1 MNNYV
6 GVVFDNDAKAC
17 DGLHALWELDRR
29 GEVTVHGA
37 AVIHRTGLG
46 DIEVAMKHTQPGQRT
61 VVGIAIGA
69 LLGALAAPV
78 GAVAGLTIPVTTAAD
93 IGAVGGSIIG
103 LTADATKADE
113 HHEAGRGLGLVI
125 ARGQAAVIAE
135 VSEDWTAS
143 IDTTMAQLGGK
154 VFRRALG
161 EVRNALFH
169 PEDYA
174 APLYPYDYEPR
185 FTSRS
190 NDDGHTETAVAERN
204 DATPKAAG
212 RAAGSETN
220 DYVAI
225 VFDSEPQAAG
235 GLHALWDLDRRHEL
249 TVHGA
254 TVIRRNDR
262 GRIDVVMQQRN
273 DQGLR
278 TAAGV
283 ALGTLLGALADPVGA
298 AIHIGGATSD
308 IAEALKSGERGQ
320 AVREVGLSL
329 KDGQFAV
336 IAEVTEDR
344 NRPLGSVMSP
354 LGGTVYRR
362 PTSSVRDDM
371 HRNFQYPDALVPY
384 EYQPHFEKQIEE
396 A

>member
-37 AVIHRTGLG
+37 AVIHHTGLG
-46 DIEVAMKHTQPGQRT
+46 EIELAMKETQPGQGT

-69 LLGALAAPV
+69 LLGALATPV
-78 GAVAGLTIPVTTAAD
+78 GAVAGPTIPVTTAAD

-113 HHEAGRGLGLVI
+113 HHEARRGLGLVI

-143 IDTTMAQLGGK
+143 IDTTMAQLGGN

-174 APLYPYDYEPR
+174 ATLYPYDYEPR
-185 FTSRS
+185 FTSRP
-190 NDDGHTETAVAERN
+190 NDDGHTVTAVAERS
-204 DATPKAAG
+204 DATPKGMERAAG
-212 RAAGSETN
+212 RETN

-225 VFDSEPQAAG
+225 VFDSEPQAAD

-249 TVHGA
+249 TVQGA
-254 TVIRRNDR
+254 TVIRRNER

-283 ALGTLLGALADPVGA
+283 ALGALLGALADPVGA

-320 AVREVGLSL
+320 AVCEVGLSL

-344 NRPLGSVMSP
+344 NRPLGAVMGP

-362 PTSSVRDDM
+362 PTRSVRDDM
-371 HRNFQYPDALVPY
+371 HMNFHYPDALVPY
-384 EYQPHFEKQIEE
+384 EYQPHFEKETPS
-396 A
+396 